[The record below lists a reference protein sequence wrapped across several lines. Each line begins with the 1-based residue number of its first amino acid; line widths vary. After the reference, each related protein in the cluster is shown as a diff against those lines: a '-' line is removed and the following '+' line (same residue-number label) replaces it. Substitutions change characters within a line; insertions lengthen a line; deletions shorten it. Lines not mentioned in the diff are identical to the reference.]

1 MGQPLQ
7 DPRRGDHVEEVT
19 TWQAIGISQDKR
31 QPWKITMRPTCLR
44 EKPKM
49 DV

>member
-7 DPRRGDHVEEVT
+7 DPRRGDHIEEVT
-19 TWQAIGISQDKR
+19 TWQAIGVSQDKLKPR
-31 QPWKITMRPTCLR
+31 DITMRPACLR

-49 DV
+49 NV